1 MRKIFG
7 RESIVEKHSHEHVEL
22 VYQCVLKLK
31 ELMPPFYLGN
41 FEKLDVKVEEMSQL
55 EHQADEIRRK
65 MEIEFFKG
73 AFLPFDREDRI
84 ILAELVDS
92 VADIAQEAAYGISLS
107 RITFPEQYHE
117 DFSELVEEVCESI
130 TVLKECVELLDV
142 DLELAINKAHEVE
155 VREEKVDRIEREI
168 IKKLYQSYRDNEFGI
183 LKLIELKE
191 MVLRMG
197 NIVDRAEDAS
207 DRIPI
212 IAAKRRG

>member
-7 RESIVEKHSHEHVEL
+7 RESNVEKHSHEHVEL
-22 VYQCVLKLK
+22 VYKCVWKLK
-31 ELMPPFYLGN
+31 ELMPPFYQGD
-41 FEKLDVKVEEMSQL
+41 FDTLDVRVEEMSQL

-92 VADIAQEAAYGISLS
+92 VADMAQEAAYGISLS
-107 RITFPEQYHE
+107 HITFPAQYHD
-117 DFSELVEEVCESI
+117 DFSELVDEVCDSI
-130 TVLKECVELLDV
+130 SVLKECVALLDV
-142 DLELAINKAHEVE
+142 DLEQAILKAHEVE

-168 IKKLYQSYRDNEFGI
+168 IKRLYQSYRDDEFGI

-212 IAAKRRG
+212 IVAKRRG

>member
-7 RESIVEKHSHEHVEL
+7 RESNVEKHSHEHVEL
-22 VYQCVLKLK
+22 VYQCVWKLK
-31 ELMPPFYLGN
+31 ELMPPFYQGD
-41 FEKLDVKVEEMSQL
+41 FDILDIKVEEMSQL

-65 MEIEFFKG
+65 MEIEFLKG

-92 VADIAQEAAYGISLS
+92 VADMAQEAAYGISLS
-107 RITFPEQYHE
+107 RITFPAQYHD
-117 DFSELVEEVCESI
+117 DFSELVDEVCDSI
-130 TVLKECVELLDV
+130 SILKECVALLDV
-142 DLELAINKAHEVE
+142 DLELAIHKAHEVE

-168 IKKLYQSYRDNEFGI
+168 IKRLYQSYRDDEFGI

-212 IAAKRRG
+212 IVAKRRG

>member
-7 RESIVEKHSHEHVEL
+7 RESNVEKHSHEHVEL
-22 VYQCVLKLK
+22 VYQCVWKLK
-31 ELMPPFYLGN
+31 ELMPPFYQGD
-41 FEKLDVKVEEMSQL
+41 FDILDIKVEEMSQL
-55 EHQADEIRRK
+55 EHQADVIRRK

-92 VADIAQEAAYGISLS
+92 VADMAQEAAYGISLS
-107 RITFPEQYHE
+107 RITFPVQYHD
-117 DFSELVEEVCESI
+117 DFSELVDEVCDSI
-130 TVLKECVELLDV
+130 SVLKECVALLDV
-142 DLELAINKAHEVE
+142 DLELAIHKAHEVE

-168 IKKLYQSYRDNEFGI
+168 IKRLYQSYRDDEFGI

-212 IAAKRRG
+212 IVAKRRG